1 MHPSQF
7 RHLSMREEQGVL
19 VLTLT
24 EENLQ
29 GDRLA
34 KALRQE
40 LLSALTSVHSRKVV
54 LDFQKVT
61 SLSSEIFRPLI
72 TLRHKLQENKGQLV
86 ICGLSPDVTKAFSA
100 TRLIS
105 SVRSSTSSF
114 QVQPN
119 SAVAIASLADSS
131 AETP

>member
-1 MHPSQF
+1 
-7 RHLSMREEQGVL
+7 MREEQGVL

-24 EENLQ
+24 EANLQ
-29 GDRLA
+29 GDKLA
-34 KALRQE
+34 KVLRQE
-40 LLSALTSVHSRKVV
+40 LLLALTGTQSRKVV

-72 TLRHKLQENKGQLV
+72 TLRHKLQETRGQLV
-86 ICGLSPDVTKAFSA
+86 ICGLSPDVTKAFNA

-119 SAVAIASLADSS
+119 SIVAVASLAESS
-131 AETP
+131 PETR